1 MAVVFDAASESHTG
15 TTGSISQASFTWNHT
30 FGAGSNQGCLIFI
43 VNLVSSADDVE
54 GVTVDG
60 VTTPFVTGGSAIS
73 TDVEPGRCSA
83 FFLPGPIASGVKA
96 IVINR
101 TNNAD
106 ELWACA
112 VSMDGDTGAALEVY
126 TAGIVLLQGAAQALA
141 VQSVTD
147 GSPGTNSL
155 RFAGCFSG
163 LASPPG
169 PGTGST
175 AVHNFD
181 TGNQTAA
188 VVRETTAGQGARNVG
203 FTGAL
208 DDAAAVHLAI
218 REAPGAP
225 AVRIPRKTPYP
236 QLLAH

>member
-30 FGAGSNQGCLIFI
+30 FGAGSNQGCLIFV
-43 VNLVSSADDVE
+43 VNLVSTGEDVE
-54 GVTVDG
+54 GITVDG
-60 VTTPFVTGGSAIS
+60 VSASPVTGGTALAN
-73 TDVEPGRCSA
+73 DVEPGRCTA
-83 FFLPGPIASGVKA
+83 FFLPGPIASGSKA
-96 IVINR
+96 IVVNR

-112 VSMDGDTGAALEVY
+112 VSMNGDTGAALEVHLP
-126 TAGIVLLQGAAQALA
+126 GIVLLQGAAQALA

-147 GSPGTNSL
+147 GSPGTNSM

-163 LASPPG
+163 LAAPPG

-203 FTGAL
+203 FTGAS
-208 DDAAAVHLAI
+208 DDAAAVHLAV
-218 REAPGAP
+218 REAPS
-225 AVRIPRKTPYP
+225 AVARVVRTSLYRQI
-236 QLLAH
+236 LAN